1 MANNLDVPIT
11 DAGVIEQIR
20 AALPVATV
28 DKAGLADKML
38 LKAFQMKRIYLNQNE
53 ETKIGPV
60 SGFLEIRIPSW
71 SSLTALYYIDNYS
84 NKAYRISGV
93 GDRTDVPIEFIWSNI
108 GDSYYNELKVKNT
121 FVMGSYFYIT
131 WQEIG
136 HAGF

>member
-1 MANNLDVPIT
+1 MADKVIT
-11 DAGVIEQIR
+11 DPSVIEQIR

-38 LKAFQMKRIYLNQNE
+38 LKAFQMKRIYLNPNE
-53 ETKIGPV
+53 ETRIGPV

-71 SSLTALYYIDNYS
+71 SSLTILYYIDNYS
-84 NKAYRISGV
+84 KIAYQIQGV
-93 GDRTDVPIEFIWSNI
+93 GDRKDVPIEFIWV
-108 GDSYYNELKVKNT
+108 GEGKSYYNELNVKST
-121 FVMGSYFYIT
+121 FVMGSFFHIT

>member
-1 MANNLDVPIT
+1 MADKVIT
-11 DAGVIEQIR
+11 DPSVIEQIR

-38 LKAFQMKRIYLNQNE
+38 LKAFQMKRIYLNPNE
-53 ETKIGPV
+53 ETRIGPV

-71 SSLTALYYIDNYS
+71 SSLTVLYYIDNYS
-84 NKAYRISGV
+84 KIAYQIQGI
-93 GDRTDVPIEFIWSNI
+93 GDRKDVPIEFIWV
-108 GDSYYNELKVKNT
+108 GEEESYYNELKVKST
-121 FVMGSYFYIT
+121 FVMGSFFYIT

>member
-1 MANNLDVPIT
+1 MADKVIT
-11 DAGVIEQIR
+11 DPSVIEQIR

-38 LKAFQMKRIYLNQNE
+38 LKAFQMKRIYLNPNE
-53 ETKIGPV
+53 ETRIGPV

-71 SSLTALYYIDNYS
+71 SSLTVLYYIDNYS
-84 NKAYRISGV
+84 KIAYQIQGV
-93 GDRTDVPIEFIWSNI
+93 GDRKDVPIEFIWV
-108 GDSYYNELKVKNT
+108 GGGESYYNELNVKST
-121 FVMGSYFYIT
+121 FVMGSFFYIT